1 MKLKKLAFAAA
12 VAAALWGRGTF
23 AEENVY
29 EATPVGTSTRGVQT
43 VLTDDGSEGVP
54 AQSAAYSALLGDEEG
69 CDCEKSCGPNCCK
82 LADLGEPWKLF
93 DGCWTQSRGITA
105 GGWIAQSYTWNPY
118 NPTDRFNGPV
128 TWTDRA
134 NEWQL
139 NELYMYA
146 GKAANT
152 EGCGW
157 DLGWRAD
164 ALFGTNYR
172 WDTAA
177 GLETKLNGNQFYG
190 LALPQFYF
198 EVAYNDVT
206 VKVGH
211 FVSPVGFFA
220 VGTANNFFPFL
231 PYTFQYGEPF
241 THTGFL
247 ATWKVSDKFSWG
259 NGMTH
264 GWDNFDNTGN
274 PHAGY
279 LGTMNYTFDNNDTLA
294 WVGLYGQ
301 EPNLAGG
308 PDPFSSRFTQTLVY
322 TRKVSD
328 DTSVVLQSD
337 YGAQFHG
344 VNTGQ
349 VANWYGFNSYLFLR
363 QTCRTQWGANFEWFR
378 DEDGFRVGQALPS
391 LGSPNAR
398 GLARGPG
405 WAGNFFSASIG
416 PKHYFTPNI
425 YGRAAYRADWY
436 GGTADANG
444 LLPYDDGTKSYQS
457 LVVLDLVM
465 TF

>member
-1 MKLKKLAFAAA
+1 MKISKMAL
-12 VAAALWGRGTF
+12 AAALAALLWGRNMV
-23 AEENVY
+23 AEDYGLATGENAV
-29 EATPVGTSTRGVQT
+29 PSVQA
-43 VLTDDGSEGVP
+43 VLSDDGTYNGTM
-54 AQSAAYSALLGDEEG
+54 ARSAAYSALGGEGD
-69 CDCEKSCGPNCCK
+69 CACEDDCGPNCCK
-82 LADLGEPWKLF
+82 LADLGEPFKLL

-118 NPTDRFNGPV
+118 RPADGFNGPV

-134 NEWQL
+134 NEYQM
-139 NELYMYA
+139 NEFYLFA

-157 DLGWRAD
+157 DWGWRAD
-164 ALFGTNYR
+164 ALYGTNYR

-177 GLETKLNGNQFYG
+177 GLETKINNGQFYG
-190 LALPQFYF
+190 LALPNLYG
-198 EVAYNDVT
+198 EVAYNDVS
-206 VKVGH
+206 VKIGH
-211 FVSPVGFFA
+211 FTSPVGFFA

-247 ATWKVSDKFSWG
+247 ATWKVNDKLSWG

-274 PHAGY
+274 PHMGY
-279 LGTMNYTFDNNDTLA
+279 IGTLNYTLDNTDTLA

-308 PDPFSSRFTQTLVY
+308 PDPFSSRYTQTLVY

-344 VNTGQ
+344 ARTDQ
-349 VANWYGFNSYLFLR
+349 VSNWYGVNSYLFLR
-363 QTCRTQWGANFEWFR
+363 QTCRTQWGFNFEWFR
-378 DEDGFRVGQALPS
+378 DENGARVGTALPS
-391 LGSPNAR
+391 FGSPSGR
-398 GLARGPG
+398 GYARGPG
-405 WAGNFFSASIG
+405 FNGNFFSTSFG
-416 PKHYFTPNI
+416 PKHFFSPNI
-425 YGRAAYRADWY
+425 YGRAAFRADWY
-436 GGTADANG
+436 GGSTDAAGN
-444 LLPYDDGTKSYQS
+444 LPFDDGTKSYQQ
-457 LVVLDLVM
+457 LVVLDMVV